1 MPSSPPK
8 TPSDTQAQVRSA
20 PFTPTTS
27 IVLLAMIA
35 LLGPLS
41 MGIFLPAFPHISAEW
56 HIRSDQLA
64 LTLSAYMM
72 GTAVGQ
78 LVYGPLIDR
87 FGPYKPLM
95 VGLGIYSVSLV
106 VCYLS
111 QNVETLSIARFV
123 QALGACASGLATR
136 VVVRST
142 YPANQVSAAFST
154 LTLAMAISPILSPI
168 LGDLLIDLKGWRSTF
183 LALGG
188 FAALS
193 ALVTWCWFPRLP
205 GDLTTPFS
213 LKETL
218 QQYSAIMKNKT
229 FLFYTLILSFSGA
242 CPVIFAS
249 ASAFVFMDDL
259 HLSRFEYVLAFG
271 FCGSGLVVGA
281 LINKWLLK
289 TIPSDRLIV
298 ISLLGQFLI
307 VAGAAFYTEWRH
319 LTLNELV
326 GVVFLFFGFQGLVS
340 PNATA
345 LSMSEFKD
353 HIGIVSSLNLSI
365 SMVVMALG
373 TWLVSLLK
381 VNQVS
386 DLFWIMTAFTLL
398 AFALTFVYRVRLKF
412 NISHPL
418 RDVYLL
424 LGEGK

>member
-1 MPSSPPK
+1 
-8 TPSDTQAQVRSA
+8 
-20 PFTPTTS
+20 
-27 IVLLAMIA
+27 
-35 LLGPLS
+35 
-41 MGIFLPAFPHISAEW
+41 
-56 HIRSDQLA
+56 
-64 LTLSAYMM
+64 
-72 GTAVGQ
+72 
-78 LVYGPLIDR
+78 
-87 FGPYKPLM
+87 
-95 VGLGIYSVSLV
+95 
-106 VCYLS
+106 
-111 QNVETLSIARFV
+111 
-123 QALGACASGLATR
+123 
-136 VVVRST
+136 
-142 YPANQVSAAFST
+142 
-154 LTLAMAISPILSPI
+154 
-168 LGDLLIDLKGWRSTF
+168 
-183 LALGG
+183 
-188 FAALS
+188 
-193 ALVTWCWFPRLP
+193 
-205 GDLTTPFS
+205 
-213 LKETL
+213 
-218 QQYSAIMKNKT
+218 MKNKT